1 MCKCIYCN
9 STDLTISDI
18 ISCALTGKKLT
29 RRFVCREHNAFTNYN
44 LSKSFVEN
52 IEVIFGQENPIFH
65 ESSVENTKYI
75 RSLESLHEQGTLTKY
90 IENELLVFNQIQQ

>member
-1 MCKCIYCN
+1 MEI
-9 STDLTISDI
+9 LTVNFILRFLNELKNDI
-18 ISCALTGKKLT
+18 A
-29 RRFVCREHNAFTNYN
+29 NYN

>member
-1 MCKCIYCN
+1 MRVIAYG
-9 STDLTISDI
+9 DSDRI
-18 ISCALTGKKLT
+18 FIL
-29 RRFVCREHNAFTNYN
+29 RFLNELKNDIANYN

-65 ESSVENTKYI
+65 ESSVENTQYI